1 MAIVRWWARGAIGA
15 NLRIVSVYITTFY
28 SFARSLLS
36 ALYCHT
42 VMIIANL
49 VKVLGG
55 LVATVMHIVIKIL
68 VQVFQTFFSVL
79 RIQRVVSVE
88 IRVPESVGLESLQY

>member
-1 MAIVRWWARGAIGA
+1 
-15 NLRIVSVYITTFY
+15 
-28 SFARSLLS
+28 
-36 ALYCHT
+36 
-42 VMIIANL
+42 
-49 VKVLGG
+49 
-55 LVATVMHIVIKIL
+55 MHIVIKIL

>member
-1 MAIVRWWARGAIGA
+1 MDIMSTNYMAIVRWWARGAIGA
-15 NLRIVSVYITTFY
+15 NLSIVSVYITTFY

-55 LVATVMHIVIKIL
+55 
-68 VQVFQTFFSVL
+68 
-79 RIQRVVSVE
+79 
-88 IRVPESVGLESLQY
+88 GGGGGGGD